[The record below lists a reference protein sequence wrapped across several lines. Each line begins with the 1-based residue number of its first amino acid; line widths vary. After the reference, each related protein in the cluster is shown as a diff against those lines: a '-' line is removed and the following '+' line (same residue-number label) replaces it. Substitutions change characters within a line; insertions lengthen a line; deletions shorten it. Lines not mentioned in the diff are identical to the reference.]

1 MENKIEYA
9 KIEFIESKYNKKIK
23 ENELTTYSYISN
35 HLCFEYFVGYEVA
48 SLIGYKNPVNT
59 LNNVSKCNQLV
70 FREYPGVKEPE
81 LDPRTILINRDGA
94 IELVLK
100 TRKRITPDV
109 LYILKKF
116 NIDTTNMKCLS
127 KEQQTLSTITNTFKT
142 ETFEDQYKV
151 GKYYLDLYFPEYKI
165 VIECDENG
173 HADRKP
179 YKERERMDFV
189 NEKLGLED
197 SNWIRYN
204 PDEKDFDL
212 SKVMGKIY
220 RKINEYKDLNNTKI
234 PEPKFRNNPNK
245 LEAKFERLLS
255 TYLDRVQYRKVTKDA
270 PEGKRWCNGFC
281 QKYKKCEEF
290 IRRSDSLLTFCKE
303 CENMADVAEVRIKEG
318 TLTAQE
324 IRKDPSIILLKPGD
338 KICKTCNKVKDK
350 GEFREKRNNCKK
362 CEHLTRMKNVEENFD
377 EEQEVQIL
385 KNISK
390 EERDIKIVEYNKD
403 KLHKIAKF
411 CNIHRKSYDTKPK
424 IMEKIISYFDTL

>member
-1 MENKIEYA
+1 MEENE
-9 KIEFIESKYNKKIK
+9 IEFVIESDDEKD
-23 ENELTTYSYISN
+23 LTTYTYISN

-48 SLIGYKNPVNT
+48 SLLGYVNT
-59 LNNVSKCNQLV
+59 TKVILNNVSKCNQLV
-70 FREYPGVKEPE
+70 FREYPGVKIPE
-81 LDPRTILINRDGA
+81 LNPKTVLINRDGA
-94 IELVLK
+94 IEIVLK

-220 RKINEYKDLNNTKI
+220 RKINEYKDINNVKI

-245 LEAKFERLLS
+245 LEAKFEKLLI
-255 TYLDRVQYRKVTKDA
+255 TYLDYAQYRKVTKDA
-270 PEGKRWCNGFC
+270 PEGERWCNGFC
-281 QKYKKCEEF
+281 QKYKKCGEF
-290 IRRSDSLLTFCKE
+290 IKRSYSLLTFCMK

-318 TLTAQE
+318 TLTAEE
-324 IRKDPSIILLKPGD
+324 IRKEPQLILLKPGD
-338 KICKTCNKVKDK
+338 KICSKCNKVKNES
-350 GEFREKRNNCKK
+350 EFPEKRKQCKTCRYSVRNK
-362 CEHLTRMKNVEENFD
+362 FKENFD
-377 EEQEVQIL
+377 DIIEREVEFL
-385 KNISK
+385 KTASK
-390 EERDIKIVEYNKD
+390 EERDIKLNIYVRDQLHKISTFCNIGRKYDDTKD
-403 KLHKIAKF
+403 KLLQ
-411 CNIHRKSYDTKPK
+411 
-424 IMEKIISYFDTL
+424 KIISYFDTL

>member
-1 MENKIEYA
+1 MKKENSY
-9 KIEFIESKYNKKIK
+9 EFIIESEDEDDKS
-23 ENELTTYSYISN
+23 ELTILSYISN
-35 HLCFEYFVGYEVA
+35 YICFEYFIAYEISA
-48 SLIGYKNPVNT
+48 LLDYSSTSKCIQ
-59 LNNVSKCNQLV
+59 NVSKCNQIMYKD
-70 FREYPGVKEPE
+70 YPGVKELK
-81 LDPRTILINRDGA
+81 LDSRTVLLTRDGV
-94 IELVLK
+94 IEILLK
-100 TRKRITPDV
+100 TRKVLSPDIKF
-109 LYILKKF
+109 ILKKF
-116 NIDTTNMKCLS
+116 HIDITNMKCLT
-127 KEQQTLSTITNTFKT
+127 KEQQTFNSITNAFKT
-142 ETFEDQYKV
+142 EKYEDQYNI
-151 GKYYLDLYFPEYKI
+151 GKYYLDFYFTEYKI
-165 VIECDENG
+165 VVECDENG
-173 HADRKP
+173 HVDRKP

-189 NEKLGLED
+189 NNKLGIDD

-204 PDEKDFDL
+204 PDEKDFDIT
-212 SKVMGKIY
+212 KVIGKIY

-234 PEPKFRNNPNK
+234 SEPKFRNNPNK

-255 TYLDRVQYRKVTKDA
+255 TYLDRVQYRKYTKDA
-270 PEGKRWCNGFC
+270 PEGERWCNGFC

-377 EEQEVQIL
+377 EKEEVKIL

-390 EERDIKIVEYNKD
+390 QERDIKLIEYNKD

-411 CNIHRKSYDTKPK
+411 CNIHRKSYDTKDK
-424 IMEKIISYFDTL
+424 LLQKIISYFDTL